1 MEAPEEL
8 ITWIN
13 MDKLNYEDVKKLSKV
28 FDNTTATYKFYWML
42 GILDVVNDCGAHQPI
57 TFTEMVARML
67 GKAWQPLLQGNFSFG
82 KFDKLLYNI
91 NRIIMFSPL
100 NLYSFEDRILCYM
113 MSNPHNTI
121 VSDIVK
127 KLTHN
132 VPYRFLYPWIGTC
145 YNSMAETLSRE
156 SERRCIYSIEG
167 DRIRINPIWID
178 YLIVHR
184 NILKGF
190 TIHKLNC
197 FLARR
202 NPNFMLPME
211 MTGNPRYSFYSEHF
225 TKSQRAVTFSE

>member
-1 MEAPEEL
+1 MK
-8 ITWIN
+8 N
-13 MDKLNYEDVKKLSKV
+13 LNDDDVKKLSQV
-28 FDNTTATYKFYWML
+28 FDNTSATYKFFWML
-42 GILDVVNDCGAHQPI
+42 GLLDVVNNGRAHLPI

-67 GKAWQPLLQGNFSFG
+67 GKAWQPLLHGSLSFG
-82 KFDKLLYNI
+82 KCDKLLYNI

-197 FLARR
+197 FLARK

-211 MTGNPRYSFYSEHF
+211 MTGNSRYSFYSEHF

>member
-1 MEAPEEL
+1 M
-8 ITWIN
+8 N
-13 MDKLNYEDVKKLSKV
+13 NLNYDDVRKLSQI

-42 GILDVVNDCGAHQPI
+42 GLLDVVNERGAQQPI

-67 GKAWQPLLQGNFSFG
+67 GKSWQPLLEGHFSFG

-91 NRIIMFSPL
+91 NRIIIFSPL
-100 NLYSFEDRILCYM
+100 NMYSFEDRILCYM

-167 DRIRINPIWID
+167 DTIKINPIWID

-190 TIHKLNC
+190 TTHKLNC
-197 FLARR
+197 YLAKR

-211 MTGNPRYSFYSEHF
+211 MTGIPTVFF
-225 TKSQRAVTFSE
+225 LF

>member
-1 MEAPEEL
+1 M
-8 ITWIN
+8 N
-13 MDKLNYEDVKKLSKV
+13 NLNYDDVRKLSQI

-42 GILDVVNDCGAHQPI
+42 GLLDVVNERGAQQPI

-67 GKAWQPLLQGNFSFG
+67 GKSWQPLLEGHFSFG

-91 NRIIMFSPL
+91 NRIIIFSPL
-100 NLYSFEDRILCYM
+100 NMYSFEDRILCYM

-156 SERRCIYSIEG
+156 PERRCIYSIEG

-178 YLIVHR
+178 YLIIHR
-184 NILKGF
+184 NILEDF
-190 TIHKLNC
+190 TLHKLNR

-202 NPNFMLPME
+202 NPHFVLPM
-211 MTGNPRYSFYSEHF
+211 GNNVIQMAYR
-225 TKSQRAVTFSE
+225 KSYL